1 MALIKSYK
9 GLSPKWGKDC
19 YFSENATIVGDVTMG
34 DQCSVW
40 FNAVVRGDVAP
51 ITIGDRTNVQDGSC
65 VHVTHDTGPTHIG
78 SDVTIGH
85 NVTVHACTIHDGALI
100 GMGSTLLDG
109 CEIGEGAIVAAGA
122 LVLQNTKIPP
132 HEIWGGVP
140 AKYLKP
146 TRPGQTDNAAHYV
159 EYAKEYLGIPVFGR
173 FLIGQEFYLLNLVL
187 ADIHF
192 QRGRTYVAIHLFSE
206 FGGVDDIG
214 AILLGHDAIVFLGA
228 AQQYHGSCG
237 CTNQS
242 NLFHLIKFSL
252 IV

>member
-1 MALIKSYK
+1 MQFEHWRDGRVVDYSGLENRRKHFEVPCESSIYKGFLLFGGMALIKSYK

-159 EYAKEYLGIPVFGR
+159 EYAKEYLK
-173 FLIGQEFYLLNLVL
+173 
-187 ADIHF
+187 
-192 QRGRTYVAIHLFSE
+192 S
-206 FGGVDDIG
+206 
-214 AILLGHDAIVFLGA
+214 
-228 AQQYHGSCG
+228 
-237 CTNQS
+237 
-242 NLFHLIKFSL
+242 
-252 IV
+252 

>member
-1 MALIKSYK
+1 MYSPQLFVTLQLYGEERDDTLIQKATERLGLQPATHLYADNGNGIYNMALIKSYK
-9 GLSPKWGKDC
+9 GLTPKWGKDC
-19 YFSENATIVGDVTMG
+19 YFSENATIVGEVTMG

-65 VHVTHDTGPTHIG
+65 IHVTHETGPTHIG

-109 CEIGEGAIVAAGA
+109 CEVGEGAIVAAGA

-159 EYAKEYLGIPVFGR
+159 EYAKEYMK
-173 FLIGQEFYLLNLVL
+173 
-187 ADIHF
+187 D
-192 QRGRTYVAIHLFSE
+192 
-206 FGGVDDIG
+206 
-214 AILLGHDAIVFLGA
+214 
-228 AQQYHGSCG
+228 
-237 CTNQS
+237 
-242 NLFHLIKFSL
+242 
-252 IV
+252 

>member
-1 MALIKSYK
+1 MQFEHWRDGRVVDYSGLENRRAERHRGFESLSLRQNILKSLVNLVFTRDFFLFGGMALIKSYK
-9 GLSPKWGKDC
+9 GLSPKWGKNC

-159 EYAKEYLGIPVFGR
+159 EYAKEYLK
-173 FLIGQEFYLLNLVL
+173 
-187 ADIHF
+187 
-192 QRGRTYVAIHLFSE
+192 S
-206 FGGVDDIG
+206 
-214 AILLGHDAIVFLGA
+214 
-228 AQQYHGSCG
+228 
-237 CTNQS
+237 
-242 NLFHLIKFSL
+242 
-252 IV
+252 